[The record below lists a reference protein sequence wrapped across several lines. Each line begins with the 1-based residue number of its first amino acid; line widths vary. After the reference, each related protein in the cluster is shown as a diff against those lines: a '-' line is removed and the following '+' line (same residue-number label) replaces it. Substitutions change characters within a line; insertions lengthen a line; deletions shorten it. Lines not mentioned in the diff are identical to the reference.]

1 MAYWQTIA
9 LVLIGVA
16 VVLLPFVV
24 MAASTST
31 LLPRE
36 RSAFLA
42 IYGATL
48 LLVSIAAAD
57 MAEWLPGRPIVDV
70 VLLVGGVALGAFAG
84 RAISDF
90 RQRDRARP

>member
-24 MAASTST
+24 MATATST

-42 IYGATL
+42 LYGATV
-48 LLVSIAAAD
+48 LLVAVAAAD
-57 MAEWLPGRPIVDV
+57 MSEWLPGRPIVDV
-70 VLLVGGVALGAFAG
+70 VLLVGGVALGVFAA
-84 RAISDF
+84 RTISDF
-90 RQRDRARP
+90 RRRDRPRP